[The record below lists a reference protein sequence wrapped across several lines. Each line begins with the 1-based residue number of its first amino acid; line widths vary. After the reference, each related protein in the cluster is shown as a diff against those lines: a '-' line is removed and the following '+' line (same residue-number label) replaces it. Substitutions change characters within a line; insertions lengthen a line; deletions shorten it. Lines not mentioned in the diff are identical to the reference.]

1 MQPGYQQFR
10 RLDDGIDPIFRQYKA
25 GQDQSAL
32 LVAAIQSLKDEGYE
46 LNEIVVLSP
55 QRNSSTAAT
64 TEEPWL
70 RQILRAADG
79 LPARPGQVQFSSVH
93 AFKGLEAPAVIVTDL
108 DQAATID
115 NFEALL
121 YVGLTRATDRLIAL
135 VEANTLRKALG
146 GNT

>member
-1 MQPGYQQFR
+1 M
-10 RLDDGIDPIFRQYKA
+10 
-25 GQDQSAL
+25 
-32 LVAAIQSLKDEGYE
+32 
-46 LNEIVVLSP
+46 NEIVVLSP

-64 TEEPWL
+64 TEDPWL
-70 RQILRAADG
+70 KQILKSADG
-79 LPARPGQVQFSSVH
+79 LPARPGQLQFSTIH

-108 DQAATID
+108 DQAATTDIFD
-115 NFEALL
+115 ALL